1 MEIDV
6 SSLTVR
12 LKSLVNSG
20 LTSRSESDTYRG
32 EKSSDLS
39 ETRKIP
45 VSRRSEKQVELNS
58 LGKHKVDYQIN
69 QETDEVIIR
78 ILDTE
83 SDEVV
88 QQVRGEKILRL
99 FSRITDFNKKIIDE
113 SVCNFDSIII

>member
-12 LKSLVNSG
+12 LKSPVQSG
-20 LTSRSESDTYRG
+20 LTSNPERETYRG
-32 EKSSDLS
+32 ERSSDLPETRETPVSQRS
-39 ETRKIP
+39 ET
-45 VSRRSEKQVELNS
+45 QVDLSS
-58 LGKHKVDYQIN
+58 LDKHKVDYQIN

-88 QQVRGEKILRL
+88 QQIPGKEFLRL
-99 FSRITDFNKKIIDE
+99 FNRIADFNKKILDE
-113 SVCNFDSIII
+113 SV

>member
-12 LKSLVNSG
+12 LKSPVQSG
-20 LTSRSESDTYRG
+20 LTSNPERETYRG
-32 EKSSDLS
+32 ERSSDLP
-39 ETRKIP
+39 ETREIP
-45 VSRRSEKQVELNS
+45 VSQRSETQVD
-58 LGKHKVDYQIN
+58 LGFLDKHKVDYQIN

-88 QQVRGEKILRL
+88 QQISGEETLRL

-113 SVCNFDSIII
+113 SV